1 MGDVDSSCFRNDADT
16 QTGAAGMAS
25 STVDGS
31 SSVSRVLVV
40 DDDPELLQ
48 FLQDEFSQQG
58 LSCSSANCGGDAL
71 LKLRQESFDLVVL
84 DWTLPDFDGT
94 EICRRLRSSGDT
106 TPVLM
111 LTAHDDLDDRVQAL
125 DLGVD
130 DYLTKPFELK
140 ELHARVRARLRRGQ
154 FASSERAKDSLSL
167 GDLQIDLLEHR
178 VTRGDRELALSQRE
192 FELLAY
198 LMRHN
203 NKVQTRQRILEAVW
217 GKPFVG
223 DPNSLD
229 VYMGY
234 LRKKVEAKGE
244 PQLLHTVRGVG
255 FMARVLQA

>member
-1 MGDVDSSCFRNDADT
+1 
-16 QTGAAGMAS
+16 MAS

-40 DDDPELLQ
+40 DDDPELLE
-48 FLQDEFSQQG
+48 FLQEEFSQQG
-58 LSCSSANCGGDAL
+58 LACSSANCGGDAL

-130 DYLTKPFELK
+130 DYLTKPFELR

-167 GDLQIDLLEHR
+167 GDLQIDLIEHR

-203 NKVQTRQRILEAVW
+203 NEVQTRQEILEGVW

-223 DPNSLD
+223 DPKSLD

-234 LRKKVEAKGE
+234 LRKKVEAKDE

-255 FMARVLQA
+255 FMARVPQG

>member
-1 MGDVDSSCFRNDADT
+1 MGGSAVD
-16 QTGAAGMAS
+16 AS
-25 STVDGS
+25 SS
-31 SSVSRVLVV
+31 RSRVLVV

-58 LSCSSANCGGDAL
+58 MACGSATCGGDAL

-94 EICRRLRSSGDT
+94 EICQRLRSSGDT

-111 LTAHDDLDDRVQAL
+111 LTAHDDIDDRVQAL

-154 FASSERAKDSLSL
+154 FANSERAKDSLSL
-167 GDLQIDLLEHR
+167 GDLQIDLIERR
-178 VTRGDRELALSQRE
+178 VQREDKTLSLSQRE
-192 FELLAY
+192 FDLLTY
-198 LMRHN
+198 LVKHN
-203 NKVQTRQRILEAVW
+203 NEVQTRQQILEGVW

-234 LRKKVEAKGE
+234 LRKKVEVKGE
-244 PQLLHTVRGVG
+244 PQLLQTVRGVG
-255 FMARVLQA
+255 FMARLPQA